1 MDGAVFYFDLA
12 SPYAYLEDVWLPS
25 ADAPEPRPCQSSAA
39 SPAPLL
45 LLCDLDKAG
54 LLRLRRRRSLPTVCR
69 GVPPAQDSVNRS
81 LAEPRAVPPG
91 LFWSGVLPP
100 TLERGSVMHQPAMR
114 VYVAAAATVAALALA
129 APGPALGR
137 PVATTSKHRLL
148 GEPLRPTT
156 GGRPERKR
164 GGEMARRSH
173 RSETRSLATVSRR
186 AQKLAPARKLLVCR
200 DRRRSSENTRPL
212 SRSGS
217 LCSSLCRLGWSRHR
231 SATSSV
237 VRPIRCG
244 GARCSGAWPV

>member
-1 MDGAVFYFDLA
+1 MPVVCGFASATPASVRSRQSWTAPAPATAKLAHGLSRRPAGAGLGQ
-12 SPYAYLEDVWLPS
+12 S
-25 ADAPEPRPCQSSAA
+25 EPRRAA
-39 SPAPLL
+39 RRAAWPLL
-45 LLCDLDKAG
+45 
-54 LLRLRRRRSLPTVCR
+54 
-69 GVPPAQDSVNRS
+69 
-81 LAEPRAVPPG
+81 E
-91 LFWSGVLPP
+91 WSPP
-100 TLERGSVMHQPAMR
+100 TDARKGQRHASARYEGVRGGSRDGCRARPSCSRSRARPAGGDDQQ
-114 VYVAAAATVAALALA
+114 T
-129 APGPALGR
+129 
-137 PVATTSKHRLL
+137 RLL